1 MYLSRT
7 RKCIIIRADILF
19 GSARAS
25 EPNIRGD
32 DLMPWGDICIHTHIY
47 ICIYRVCRS
56 RARDRARNMWAS
68 KSFQN
73 AREPTH
79 VHAHTHTHAHAH
91 THTHT
96 RTRTHT
102 YRRIHTADVETYLF
116 VFWIFA
122 ASAALATP
130 MMVISDWF
138 S

>member
-1 MYLSRT
+1 MYISRLPLESERSREKHVGVKVLSKCARADSYTRT
-7 RKCIIIRADILF
+7 R
-19 GSARAS
+19 
-25 EPNIRGD
+25 
-32 DLMPWGDICIHTHIY
+32 
-47 ICIYRVCRS
+47 
-56 RARDRARNMWAS
+56 
-68 KSFQN
+68 
-73 AREPTH
+73 
-79 VHAHTHTHAHAH
+79 THTHAH